1 MNILQ
6 NALNHITALI
16 RNQKIKIITE
26 KATNSNGFAVV
37 ESKEVETIAHIQP
50 VTPREV
56 EKIADGSLGNVAI
69 YRFYFLKDLGQVL
82 SSLNNE
88 NSLIIWDNRTFKA
101 HSKSDWS
108 QNGWI
113 KITAH
118 EIQGAE
124 NV

>member
-16 RNQKIKIITE
+16 SNQRITIITE
-26 KATNSNGFAVV
+26 KSINKNGFAVV

-69 YRFYFLKDLGQVL
+69 YRFYFLKDLAEVL

-88 NSLIIWDNRTFKA
+88 NSLIIWGNRTFKA

-118 EIQGAE
+118 EVMGAE

>member
-16 RNQKIKIITE
+16 SNQKITIITE
-26 KATNSNGFAVV
+26 KSTNSNGFAVV
-37 ESKEVETIAHIQP
+37 ESSEVETIAHIQP

-69 YRFYFLKDLGQVL
+69 YRFYFLKDLAEVL

-88 NSLIIWDNRTFKA
+88 NSLIIWGNRTFKA

-108 QNGWI
+108 GNGWI

-118 EIQGAE
+118 EIQGAD

>member
-16 RNQKIKIITE
+16 RNQKITIITE

-56 EKIADGSLGNVAI
+56 EKIADGSLGSVAI
-69 YRFYFLKDLGQVL
+69 YRFYFLKDLGSVL

-88 NSLIIWDNRTFKA
+88 NSTIIWDNRTFKA
-101 HSKSDWS
+101 HAKSDWS

>member
-26 KATNSNGFAVV
+26 KSVNSNGFSVV
-37 ESKEVETIAHIQP
+37 KIKEVETIAHIQT
-50 VTPREV
+50 VTPWEV

-88 NSLIIWDNRTFKA
+88 NSLIVCGNRTFKTHA
-101 HSKSDWS
+101 KSDWS

-118 EIQGAE
+118 EIQGAD

>member
-16 RNQKIKIITE
+16 SNQRITIITE
-26 KATNSNGFAVV
+26 KSINKNGFAVV

-69 YRFYFLKDLGQVL
+69 YRFYFLKDLAEVL

-88 NSLIIWDNRTFKA
+88 NSLIIWGNRTFKA

-118 EIQGAE
+118 EVMGAD

>member
-16 RNQKIKIITE
+16 SNQKIKIITE
-26 KATNSNGFAVV
+26 KAINHNGFSVLHTR
-37 ESKEVETIAHIQP
+37 EIETIAHIQP
-50 VTPREV
+50 VTPQEV
-56 EKIADGSLGNVAI
+56 ESIANGSLGGVGI
-69 YRFYFLKDLGQVL
+69 YRFYFLKDLGSVL
-82 SSLNNE
+82 SSLSNE
-88 NSLIIWDNRTFKA
+88 NSLIIWGERTFKA
-101 HSKSDWS
+101 HAKSDWS

-118 EIQGAE
+118 EVEG

>member
-26 KATNSNGFAVV
+26 KSVNSNGFAVV
-37 ESKEVETIAHIQP
+37 ESNEVETIAHIQP
-50 VTPREV
+50 VTPREI
-56 EKIADGSLGNVAI
+56 EKIADGSLGSVAI

-88 NSLIIWDNRTFKA
+88 NSTIIWGNRAFKA
-101 HSKSDWS
+101 HAKSDWS

>member
-26 KATNSNGFAVV
+26 KSINQNGFAVV
-37 ESKEVETIAHIQP
+37 ESSEVETIAHIQP

-56 EKIADGSLGNVAI
+56 EKIADGSLGSVAI
-69 YRFYFLKDLGQVL
+69 YRFYFLKDLAEVL
-82 SSLNNE
+82 SSLNND
-88 NSLIIWDNRTFKA
+88 NSFIIWGNRTFKA
-101 HSKSDWS
+101 HAKSDWS

-118 EIQGAE
+118 EVMGAD

>member
-16 RNQKIKIITE
+16 SNQKITIITE
-26 KATNSNGFAVV
+26 KSTNSNGFAVV

-56 EKIADGSLGNVAI
+56 EKIVDGSLGNVAI
-69 YRFYFLKDLGQVL
+69 YRFYFLKDLAEVL

-88 NSLIIWDNRTFKA
+88 NSLIIWGNRTFKA

-118 EIQGAE
+118 EVMGAE

>member
-69 YRFYFLKDLGQVL
+69 YRFYFLKDLGSVL

-88 NSLIIWDNRTFKA
+88 NSTIIWGERTFKEHA
-101 HSKSDWS
+101 KRDWS

-118 EIQGAE
+118 EVMGAE

>member
-16 RNQKIKIITE
+16 SNQKIIIITE
-26 KATNSNGFAVV
+26 KSTNSNGFAVV

-69 YRFYFLKDLGQVL
+69 YRFYFLKDLAEVL

-88 NSLIIWDNRTFKA
+88 NSTIIWGERTFKA
-101 HSKSDWS
+101 HAKSDWS

-118 EIQGAE
+118 EVMGAD

>member
-16 RNQKIKIITE
+16 RNQKITIITE
-26 KATNSNGFAVV
+26 KAVNSNGFAVV
-37 ESKEVETIAHIQP
+37 ESKEVDTIAHIQP

-56 EKIADGSLGNVAI
+56 EKITDGSLGNVAI
-69 YRFYFLKDLGQVL
+69 YRFYFLKDLGSVL
-82 SSLNNE
+82 NSLNNE
-88 NSLIIWDNRTFKA
+88 NSTIIWDNRTFKA
-101 HSKSDWS
+101 HAKSDWS

-118 EIQGAE
+118 EVEG

>member
-16 RNQKIKIITE
+16 SNQKITIITE
-26 KATNSNGFAVV
+26 KSTNSNGFAVV

-69 YRFYFLKDLGQVL
+69 YRFYFLKDLAEVL

-88 NSLIIWDNRTFKA
+88 NSTIIWGERTFKA

-118 EIQGAE
+118 EVMGAD

>member
-26 KATNSNGFAVV
+26 KAINHNGFSVMHSR
-37 ESKEVETIAHIQP
+37 EIETIAHIQS
-50 VTPREV
+50 VTPQEA
-56 EKIADGSLGNVAI
+56 EKITESTLGSIAI
-69 YRFYFLKDLGQVL
+69 YRFYFLKDLGSVL
-82 SSLNNE
+82 NSLNNE
-88 NSLIIWDNRTFKA
+88 NSLIIWGERTFKA
-101 HSKSDWS
+101 HAKSDWS

-118 EIQGAE
+118 EVQG

>member
-16 RNQKIKIITE
+16 RNQNIKIITE
-26 KATNSNGFAVV
+26 KSINSNGFAVL

-69 YRFYFLKDLGQVL
+69 YRFYFLKDLGQGL

-88 NSLIIWDNRTFKA
+88 NSTIIWGERCFKA
-101 HSKSDWS
+101 HAKSDWS

-118 EIQGAE
+118 EVMGAD

>member
-26 KATNSNGFAVV
+26 KAINHNGFSVLH
-37 ESKEVETIAHIQP
+37 SREVETIAHIQP
-50 VTPREV
+50 VTPQES
-56 EKIADGSLGNVAI
+56 EKITESTLGSVAI
-69 YRFYFLKDLGQVL
+69 YRFYFLKDLGSVL

-88 NSLIIWDNRTFKA
+88 NSLIIWGERTFKA
-101 HSKSDWS
+101 HAKSDWS

-118 EIQGAE
+118 EVEG

>member
-16 RNQKIKIITE
+16 SNQKITIITE
-26 KATNSNGFAVV
+26 KAINSNGFAVV
-37 ESKEVETIAHIQP
+37 ESSEVETIAHIQP

-69 YRFYFLKDLGQVL
+69 YRFYFLKDLAEVL

-88 NSLIIWDNRTFKA
+88 NSTIIWGNRTFKA

-118 EIQGAE
+118 EVMGTD

>member
-16 RNQKIKIITE
+16 RNQKITIITE
-26 KATNSNGFAVV
+26 KAVNSNGFAVV
-37 ESKEVETIAHIQP
+37 ESKELETIAHIQP

-56 EKIADGSLGNVAI
+56 EKIADGSLGSVAI

-88 NSLIIWDNRTFKA
+88 NRTTIWGERTFKA

-118 EIQGAE
+118 EIQGAD

>member
-26 KATNSNGFAVV
+26 KAINHNGFSVMH
-37 ESKEVETIAHIQP
+37 SREVETIAHIQP
-50 VTPREV
+50 VTPQES
-56 EKIADGSLGNVAI
+56 EKITESTLGSIAI
-69 YRFYFLKDLGQVL
+69 YRFYFLKDLGSVL

-88 NSLIIWDNRTFKA
+88 NSLIIWGERTFKA
-101 HSKSDWS
+101 HAKSDWS

-118 EIQGAE
+118 EVEG

>member
-26 KATNSNGFAVV
+26 KSINQNGFAVV
-37 ESKEVETIAHIQP
+37 ESSEVETIAHIQP
-50 VTPREV
+50 VTPREI
-56 EKIADGSLGNVAI
+56 EKIADGSLGSVAI

-88 NSLIIWDNRTFKA
+88 NSTIIWGERTFKA
-101 HSKSDWS
+101 HAKSDWS

-118 EIQGAE
+118 EVMGAD

>member
-16 RNQKIKIITE
+16 SNQKITIITE
-26 KATNSNGFAVV
+26 KAVNNNGFASV
-37 ESKEVETIAHIQP
+37 ESSEVETIAHIQP
-50 VTPREV
+50 LTPREV

-88 NSLIIWDNRTFKA
+88 NSLIIWGNRTFKA

-118 EIQGAE
+118 EVMGAD

>member
-16 RNQKIKIITE
+16 SNQKITIITE
-26 KATNSNGFAVV
+26 KAINSNGFAVV

-69 YRFYFLKDLGQVL
+69 YRFYFLKDLAEVL

-88 NSLIIWDNRTFKA
+88 NSTIIWGNRTFKA

-118 EIQGAE
+118 EVMGAD

>member
-16 RNQKIKIITE
+16 SNQKITIITE
-26 KATNSNGFAVV
+26 KAVNSNGFAVV

>member
-16 RNQKIKIITE
+16 SNQKIKIITE
-26 KATNSNGFAVV
+26 KAINHNGFSVLHSR
-37 ESKEVETIAHIQP
+37 EIETIAHVQP
-50 VTPREV
+50 VTPQEV
-56 EKIADGSLGNVAI
+56 ESIANGSLGGVVI
-69 YRFYFLKDLGQVL
+69 YRFYFLKDLGSVL

-88 NSLIIWDNRTFKA
+88 NSLIIWGERTFKA
-101 HSKSDWS
+101 HAKSDWS

-118 EIQGAE
+118 EVEG

>member
-16 RNQKIKIITE
+16 SNQKITIITE
-26 KATNSNGFAVV
+26 KSTNSNGFAVV

-69 YRFYFLKDLGQVL
+69 YRFYFLKDLAEVL

-88 NSLIIWDNRTFKA
+88 NSTIIWGNRTFKA

-118 EIQGAE
+118 EVMGAD

>member
-16 RNQKIKIITE
+16 SNQKIIIITE
-26 KATNSNGFAVV
+26 KSINQNGFAVV
-37 ESKEVETIAHIQP
+37 ESSEVDTIAHIQP

-69 YRFYFLKDLGQVL
+69 YRFYFLKDLAEVL

-88 NSLIIWDNRTFKA
+88 NSLIIWGNRTFKA

-118 EIQGAE
+118 EVMGAD

>member
-26 KATNSNGFAVV
+26 KSINQNGFAVV
-37 ESKEVETIAHIQP
+37 ESSEVETIAHIQP
-50 VTPREV
+50 VTPREI

-69 YRFYFLKDLGQVL
+69 YRFYFLKDLAEVL

-88 NSLIIWDNRTFKA
+88 NSTIIWGNRTFKA

-118 EIQGAE
+118 EVMGAD

>member
-16 RNQKIKIITE
+16 SNQKITIITE
-26 KATNSNGFAVV
+26 KATNINGFAVV

-50 VTPREV
+50 VTPREI
-56 EKIADGSLGNVAI
+56 EKIVDGSLGNVAI
-69 YRFYFLKDLGQVL
+69 YRFYFLKDLGSVL

-88 NSLIIWDNRTFKA
+88 NSLIIWSNRTFKA
-101 HSKSDWS
+101 HAKSDWS

>member
-16 RNQKIKIITE
+16 SNQKIKIITE
-26 KATNSNGFAVV
+26 KSINHNGFSVIH
-37 ESKEVETIAHIQP
+37 SREVETIAHIQP
-50 VTPREV
+50 VAPQEAER
-56 EKIADGSLGNVAI
+56 IAESTLGSVAI
-69 YRFYFLKDLGQVL
+69 YRFYFLKDLGSVL

-88 NSLIIWDNRTFKA
+88 NSLIIWGERTFKA
-101 HSKSDWS
+101 HAKSDWS

-118 EIQGAE
+118 EVEG

>member
-16 RNQKIKIITE
+16 SNQKIKIITE
-26 KATNSNGFAVV
+26 KATNRNGFAVV

-50 VTPREV
+50 VTPREI
-56 EKIADGSLGNVAI
+56 EKIADGSLGSVAI

-88 NSLIIWDNRTFKA
+88 NSTIIWGNRTSKA
-101 HSKSDWS
+101 HAKSDWS
-108 QNGWI
+108 QNGWV

-118 EIQGAE
+118 EVMGAE

>member
-16 RNQKIKIITE
+16 SNQKITIITE
-26 KATNSNGFAVV
+26 KAVNSNGFAVV

-118 EIQGAE
+118 EIQGAD

>member
-16 RNQKIKIITE
+16 RNQKITIITE
-26 KATNSNGFAVV
+26 KATNINGFAVV

-82 SSLNNE
+82 SSLNNK
-88 NSLIIWDNRTFKA
+88 NSTII
-101 HSKSDWS
+101 
-108 QNGWI
+108 
-113 KITAH
+113 
-118 EIQGAE
+118 
-124 NV
+124 

>member
-6 NALNHITALI
+6 NALSHITTLI
-16 RNQKIKIITE
+16 SNQKIKIITE
-26 KATNSNGFAVV
+26 KAINHNGFSVMH
-37 ESKEVETIAHIQP
+37 SREVETIAHIQP
-50 VTPREV
+50 VTPQETERITESTL
-56 EKIADGSLGNVAI
+56 GSVAI
-69 YRFYFLKDLGQVL
+69 YRFYFLKDLGSVL

-88 NSLIIWDNRTFKA
+88 NSLIIWGERTFKA
-101 HSKSDWS
+101 HAKSDWS

-118 EIQGAE
+118 EVEG